1 MYWYLMLLDLCFKYL
16 IKIGVNFLISVN
28 LFRNLCVCDKYYMY
42 IYNFVC
48 NKNILYF
55 YFLLINL
62 ILF

>member
-16 IKIGVNFLISVN
+16 IKIGVYFLISVN